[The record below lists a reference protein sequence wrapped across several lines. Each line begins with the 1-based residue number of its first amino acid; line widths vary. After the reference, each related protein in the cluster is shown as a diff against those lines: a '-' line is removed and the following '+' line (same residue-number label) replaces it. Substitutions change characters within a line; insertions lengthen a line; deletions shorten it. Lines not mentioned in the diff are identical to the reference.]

1 MSSLVLTVKSTNLKV
16 EISIISDVRHGME
29 FVTTEMTILSK
40 VLGARVHIRL
50 TKQIMGIF
58 GDLDYRYAK

>member
-1 MSSLVLTVKSTNLKV
+1 MFGI
-16 EISIISDVRHGME
+16 EYR

-50 TKQIMGIF
+50 TNNGNKI
-58 GDLDYRYAK
+58 GDFDYRYAK